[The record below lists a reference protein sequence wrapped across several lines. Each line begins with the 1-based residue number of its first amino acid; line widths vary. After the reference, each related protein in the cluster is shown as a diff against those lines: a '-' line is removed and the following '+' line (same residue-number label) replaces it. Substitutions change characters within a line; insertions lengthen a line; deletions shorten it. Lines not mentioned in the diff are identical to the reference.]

1 MTTSTADGRPTAE
14 DSSAQGPRSLV
25 VRLILVTLLMAE
37 LLIQVDQTIVN
48 VALPFIQRDLDFT
61 ESGLPWVVNAYG
73 LLYGGLLP
81 LGGRIGDLFGRR
93 RVLVTGVT
101 IFTVASVVCGFSTD
115 PTVMVIAR
123 AVQGLGG
130 ALTAPVVLSLI
141 ITSFAEGPERQRAFA
156 LWGSTQAAGALFGLL
171 VGGLLTSGP
180 GWEFSFFAA
189 VPIGAL
195 VVVLAMTTLKES
207 RAEQRPSLDVA
218 GAVTITA
225 ALLMTVFVFLDTQ
238 RPWTSPLRGGLLVL
252 AAVLL
257 GVFLLV
263 ERRQAHPFL
272 PLHVFRRRNTSGA
285 LGIMM
290 IFGATQMSYFFFVTL
305 YLQEILGFSALQTG
319 LAYLPLIATLLVF
332 AQICMKTVARVGLT
346 RMLMTGL
353 FCLGLGMGWL
363 GLAASS
369 TSFVATVLG
378 PTIISG
384 IGLGLTMM
392 PAGTIATSGVDPA
405 DAGAVSGLFN
415 TAILVGG
422 SLGLA
427 VLTTVTQAVGGLDGT
442 HGYTV
447 AFLCSAG
454 LAAAA
459 ILIAALVVRVPAP
472 AEADAA

>member
-1 MTTSTADGRPTAE
+1 MTVRTDDGRQAAE
-14 DSSAQGPRSLV
+14 QSPATGALV
-25 VRLILVTLLMAE
+25 ARLILVTLLMAE

-93 RVLVTGVT
+93 RVLIIGVT
-101 IFTVASVVCGFSTD
+101 VFTLASVVCGFSTD

-123 AVQGLGG
+123 AVQGMGG

-141 ITSFAEGPERQRAFA
+141 ITSFEEGPSRQRAFA
-156 LWGSTQAAGALFGLL
+156 LWGSAQAAGALFGLI

-180 GWEFSFFAA
+180 GWEFSFFVA

-195 VVVLAMTTLKES
+195 VVGLAATTIKES
-207 RAEQRPSLDVA
+207 RADERPSIDVA
-218 GAVTITA
+218 GAVTFTA
-225 ALLMTVFVFLDTQ
+225 ALLMTVFAFLDTQ
-238 RPWTSPLRGGLLVL
+238 RSWTSPLRGGLLVV
-252 AAVLL
+252 AAVLFA
-257 GVFLLV
+257 VFLAV
-263 ERRQAHPFL
+263 ERRQGHPFV
-272 PLHVFRRRNTSGA
+272 PLQVFRLRNTSGA
-285 LGIMM
+285 LAIMA

-332 AQICMKTVARVGLT
+332 AQVCMKTVARVGLT

-353 FCLGLGMGWL
+353 LCLGLGMGWL

-369 TSFVATVLG
+369 GSFVGTVLG

-392 PAGTIATSGVDPA
+392 PAGTLATTGVDPA

-427 VLTTVTQAVGGLDGT
+427 VLTTVTQAVGGLGGT

-459 ILIAALVVRVPAP
+459 ILIAALVIRVPQQT
-472 AEADAA
+472 DAAA